1 MRLRL
6 TWHSSGHPSSQVFT
20 HHPHHVF
27 DRLRLATHA
36 RLTLIIQSRLS
47 PATPQWL
54 SPGICPVQSWII
66 TLTINAMRTSAAW
79 LLLAATAVA
88 PGQTLLVL
96 NKEEATLAIVDP
108 RANKIVARIPTGEAP
123 HEITA
128 SSDGRLAFVANYGS
142 KTPGSTISVID
153 LIAKKELRRVDLGP
167 LRRPHGIAYLDGK
180 VYFTAELNKLIGRYD
195 PAANQIDW
203 LLGTGQNTTHMVL
216 PSKDG
221 IYLFTANIG
230 SNTITIIERA
240 TGNETIVP
248 VGKGPEGLDLTPDG
262 KQLWTAHSGDGGIS
276 IIDIA
281 TRQVVETFNIRTKR
295 SNRIKF
301 TPDGKLALISDLSGN
316 ELVILDT
323 ASRKEVK
330 RINAGKAPEGILIV
344 PDGSRAYIAVSGE
357 NQIAILDLKTL
368 EVTGHLGTGSGPD
381 GMAWIN

>member
-1 MRLRL
+1 
-6 TWHSSGHPSSQVFT
+6 
-20 HHPHHVF
+20 
-27 DRLRLATHA
+27 
-36 RLTLIIQSRLS
+36 
-47 PATPQWL
+47 
-54 SPGICPVQSWII
+54 
-66 TLTINAMRTSAAW
+66 MRTSAAW
-79 LLLAATAVA
+79 LILAAYTAATA
-88 PGQTLLVL
+88 QTLLVL
-96 NKEEATLAIVDP
+96 NKEEATLTIVDP
-108 RANKIVARIPTGEAP
+108 RANKILARIPTGEAP

-128 SSDGRLAFVANYGS
+128 STDGKLAFVANYGS

-153 LIAKKELRRVDLGP
+153 LVAKKELRRVDLGP

-230 SNTITIIERA
+230 ANTITIIERA
-240 TGNETIVP
+240 TGNETIVS
-248 VGKGPEGLDLTPDG
+248 VGKGPEGLDLTPDA

-281 TRQVVETFNIRTKR
+281 TRQVVETFNIHTKR

-301 TPDGKLALISDLSGN
+301 TPDGKLALVSDLSGS
-316 ELVILDT
+316 ELVVLDA

-330 RINAGKAPEGILIV
+330 RINVGKAPEGILIV

-368 EVTGHLGTGSGPD
+368 EVTGHLATGNGPD

>member
-1 MRLRL
+1 
-6 TWHSSGHPSSQVFT
+6 
-20 HHPHHVF
+20 
-27 DRLRLATHA
+27 
-36 RLTLIIQSRLS
+36 
-47 PATPQWL
+47 
-54 SPGICPVQSWII
+54 
-66 TLTINAMRTSAAW
+66 MRTSAAW
-79 LLLAATAVA
+79 LLLAATTVG

-128 SSDGRLAFVANYGS
+128 SSDGKLAFVANYGS

-230 SNTITIIERA
+230 ANTITIIERA